1 MEKSQY
7 MKIFVYGFVWKSTKQ
22 LQSASKQRK
31 VLNWEHCIV
40 QVILDNLHQFLLVV
54 GLSQCETW
62 SKQMSVTGNAL
73 VGFLSV
79 VGASKL
85 LRFGGQP
92 LELDGLTLVARII
105 PYDSSRLNWRKD
117 FWSLGAFPFWQKW
130 RRYRIQALI
139 FAISIRCQS
148 GHGKYFLTFFF
159 QHHLSK
165 SPSVQSPSF
174 NSEKVWCQINHPI
187 INPLRTFL

>member
-1 MEKSQY
+1 
-7 MKIFVYGFVWKSTKQ
+7 
-22 LQSASKQRK
+22 
-31 VLNWEHCIV
+31 
-40 QVILDNLHQFLLVV
+40 
-54 GLSQCETW
+54 
-62 SKQMSVTGNAL
+62 MSVTDNAL

-79 VGASKL
+79 VSASKL

-105 PYDSSRLNWRKD
+105 LYDSSRLNWRKD

-139 FAISIRCQS
+139 FAISMRCQS

-159 QHHLSK
+159 PHHLPK

-187 INPLRTFL
+187 IDPLRSHYSRISLTTLIHSASAIFYEIFVCIKRTTLQTVQENGTNATTCAHFCKWPNFPSSRPGEFFPP